1 MSGTTTCILI
11 DKKST
16 LTECNI
22 KNFNIDNL
30 YKKCGFKSTN
40 DFMCRATWEVTLDD
54 ELHKVYLYGK
64 KIGRAGNE
72 NKYDFPPPVD
82 NELFFGT
89 MVMVMENQS
98 QEYVNLT
105 LEQWTQIY
113 NDLFGGFDDIGS
125 EDENEIDELENVP
138 QELKTKQGYLKDDF
152 VVDDVLEESGTAEFV
167 EEDEDEDEY
176 EYEDEEEDEE
186 EDEDEDEEE
195 DEEEDSSEV
204 DSELSEECYIYS
216 GDEDN

>member
-1 MSGTTTCILI
+1 
-11 DKKST
+11 
-16 LTECNI
+16 
-22 KNFNIDNL
+22 
-30 YKKCGFKSTN
+30 
-40 DFMCRATWEVTLDD
+40 MCRATWEITLDD

-64 KIGRAGNE
+64 QIGRAGSE

-89 MVMVMENQS
+89 MIMVMENQS

-105 LEQWTQIY
+105 LEQWAQIY

-152 VVDDVLEESGTAEFV
+152 VVDDVLEESGSSEFV
-167 EEDEDEDEY
+167 EEDEEEYEYEEGEDEDEDEY
-176 EYEDEEEDEE
+176 
-186 EDEDEDEEE
+186 
-195 DEEEDSSEV
+195 SSEV

>member
-16 LTECNI
+16 LTEYNI

-40 DFMCRATWEVTLDD
+40 DFMCRATWEITLYD

-64 KIGRAGNE
+64 KIGRAGSE

-89 MVMVMENQS
+89 MIMVMENQS

-105 LEQWTQIY
+105 LEQWAQIY

-152 VVDDVLEESGTAEFV
+152 VVDDILEESGSSEFV
-167 EEDEDEDEY
+167 EEDEEGEYEYEEGEDEDEDEDEDEY
-176 EYEDEEEDEE
+176 
-186 EDEDEDEEE
+186 
-195 DEEEDSSEV
+195 SSEV